1 MDNGDLNKLIAAILT
16 TMCRR
21 ENSIPTVEQVMLTY
35 DRMLKAVEDHHAQ
48 MPTVKITE

>member
-1 MDNGDLNKLIAAILT
+1 MDSADLNKLIAAILT

-35 DRMLKAVEDHHAQ
+35 DRMLKAIEEHDVQAS
-48 MPTVKITE
+48 